1 MATAEDQV
9 SAWIDGK
16 KVEGSRGGLSITGAD
31 FVEALVSYD
40 RSKLWVNTRKGCVL
54 QLYGA
59 RGMFQFSDLRY
70 GAANDI
76 PWQVREMLWAERNGS
91 LDALSLDPRIL
102 KMLRGE
108 VGLLKEAQH
117 IWTFDGLKGKCDE

>member
-1 MATAEDQV
+1 MSTAEYKF
-9 SAWIDGK
+9 SAWIDGT

-59 RGMFQFSDLRY
+59 RGMFQFSDLR
-70 GAANDI
+70 
-76 PWQVREMLWAERNGS
+76 
-91 LDALSLDPRIL
+91 
-102 KMLRGE
+102 
-108 VGLLKEAQH
+108 
-117 IWTFDGLKGKCDE
+117 